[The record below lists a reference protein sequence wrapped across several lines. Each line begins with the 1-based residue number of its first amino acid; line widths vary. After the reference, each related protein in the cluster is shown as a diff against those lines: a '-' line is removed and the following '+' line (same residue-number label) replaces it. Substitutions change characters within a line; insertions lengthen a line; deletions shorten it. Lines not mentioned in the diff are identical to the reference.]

1 MQFSAHHRTRL
12 LEEMQ
17 AEPLDLLV
25 IGGGITGAGIAWDAA
40 SRGLSVGLVEK
51 GDYAGG
57 TSSRSTK
64 LIHGGLRYLKQME
77 IQLVKEVGRERALLY
92 ERAPHLVLPRPMLL
106 PIYKGE
112 LTGSLPLPSVSGSMI
127 GWRESRGRSGAGCSP
142 GRRLWSGS
150 RC

>member
-1 MQFSAHHRTRL
+1 MSFSAHHRKRL

-51 GDYAGG
+51 G
-57 TSSRSTK
+57 
-64 LIHGGLRYLKQME
+64 GLRWRHQQWLDQIDSRRVALCEQLE

-92 ERAPHLVLPRPMLL
+92 ERAPHLVLARPMM
-106 PIYKGE
+106 PSIYKGGTYGK
-112 LTGSLPLPSVSGSMI
+112 LTSSI
-127 GWRESRGRSGAGCSP
+127 GLWLYDRLAG
-142 GRRLWSGS
+142 
-150 RC
+150 